1 MRRVVQLLL
10 IEMVKWNPLRKKM
23 NLSFHLFG
31 QLIWKNALVF
41 IKSLK
46 TKTTTS
52 FHKQWIMFY
61 EDNIIHIFKKVQ

>member
-1 MRRVVQLLL
+1 
-10 IEMVKWNPLRKKM
+10 M

-41 IKSLK
+41 SKSLK